1 MKADLR
7 KSRQCRQPLKAMIEV
22 AGINWRSDSC
32 GKDQAPFLPSPPCKP
47 LLLSLPFLV
56 DVEHRHC
63 HCGSLMVIRLFFV
76 LGSTRHGLPSMR
88 CNLAPTDRKP
98 VHRSTSFHRSPR
110 ISPWRN
116 PSATATVKS
125 ASWRFPL
132 INRRQERANLLRR
145 VRRDLRVRH
154 LGGSARAAAL
164 RATRAS
170 RRAWL
175 SPFLSTARQ
184 Y

>member
-76 LGSTRHGLPSMR
+76 LSSTRHGLPSMR

-98 VHRSTSFHRSPR
+98 VHRSFHRSPR

-116 PSATATVKS
+116 PSATAVKS

-145 VRRDLRVRH
+145 VRRDLRVRQ